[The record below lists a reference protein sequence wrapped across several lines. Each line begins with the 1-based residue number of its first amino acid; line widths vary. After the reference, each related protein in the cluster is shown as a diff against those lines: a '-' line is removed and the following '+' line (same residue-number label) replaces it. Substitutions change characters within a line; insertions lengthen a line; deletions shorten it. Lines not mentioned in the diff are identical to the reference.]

1 MGAVKCYDIARV
13 HEWKDEVRAGDAVLL
28 SGYLYTARDAAHKRI
43 IQALDSGEKLPF
55 DLNGACVYYAGPTQ
69 TPDGMV
75 IGSIGPTTSSRMDS
89 FTPRLL
95 DLGLSIMI
103 GKGPRSQSVVD
114 AIGRNKALYFSAVG
128 GAGAYIANC
137 VKSCEVVAYD
147 DLGCE
152 SIKRLYVEDFLVFCG
167 IDTNKNSIF
176 NR

>member
-1 MGAVKCYDIARV
+1 MKNIKRYDIARV
-13 HEWKDEVRAGDAVLL
+13 SEWKSDIKAGDSVLL

-43 IQALDSGEKLPF
+43 IESLDRGEKLPF
-55 DLNGACVYYAGPTQ
+55 DLKDACIYYAGPTQ
-69 TPDGMV
+69 TPDGKV
-75 IGSIGPTTSSRMDS
+75 IGSIGPTTSSRMDIFS
-89 FTPRLL
+89 PRLL

-103 GKGPRSQSVVD
+103 GKGPRNESVVD

-137 VKSCEVVAYD
+137 VKSCEVVAYE

-152 SIKRLYVEDFLVFCG
+152 SVKRLFVEDFLVFCG

>member
-1 MGAVKCYDIARV
+1 
-13 HEWKDEVRAGDAVLL
+13 
-28 SGYLYTARDAAHKRI
+28 
-43 IQALDSGEKLPF
+43 
-55 DLNGACVYYAGPTQ
+55 
-69 TPDGMV
+69 
-75 IGSIGPTTSSRMDS
+75 
-89 FTPRLL
+89 
-95 DLGLSIMI
+95 MI
-103 GKGPRSQSVVD
+103 GKGPRNQSVVD

-152 SIKRLYVEDFLVFCG
+152 SVKRLYVEDFLVFCG